1 MMPLISTAQFNELG
15 VGNQFRIELR
25 KEAYFVVP
33 DDDQLVSVGLFSEPL
48 VKGHE
53 LLCVPLLLMSPQ
65 CNSTS
70 PAGRQLD
77 RACTCC
83 VCDSVSLTTTTRI
96 VLSFPPHSKAGVLK
110 ASRLS

>member
-33 DDDQLVSVGLFSEPL
+33 DDDQLVSVGLFSKPL

-70 PAGRQLD
+70 PAGRQLIVHVHVV
-77 RACTCC
+77 C
-83 VCDSVSLTTTTRI
+83 VTVCHSPPQPESYYRFPRI
-96 VLSFPPHSKAGVLK
+96 QKQGY
-110 ASRLS
+110 